1 MKKLLLIILMVSCL
15 SNVKAQQ
22 QTYQRAR
29 IWLDDKPLSQLA
41 ATGIDLME
49 CLHKQKAYVESD
61 FNVDELRKV
70 SSAGFRY
77 EVLIDDVSKFYRERN
92 KKTSNINRIQ
102 TTSCISGPQYP
113 VPANFNYGSMGGFLT
128 YQEMLDNLDSMSA
141 KFPNLITVKHPASAT
156 QTTIEGN
163 NIYYVRISDNPN
175 VDEAEP
181 EVLYT
186 ALHHAREPNGMS
198 AVIYYMWYLLENYA
212 THPDIKA
219 LVDNTEMYF
228 IPCINVDGYM
238 FNEMTD
244 PFGGGMWRKNRH
256 DYLTGVFG
264 VDINRNYGYQWGF
277 DDFGSSPDSTTE
289 VYRGQSGFSEPETQ
303 IIRDFCN
310 AHQFKLAMNYHT
322 FSNLLINP
330 WGYIDNFYTPD
341 SALFENYGNLL
352 TKYNNYSSGTGN
364 QTVGYLVNGGSDDW
378 MYGEQGSKPKIMSF
392 TPEIGSADDGF
403 WPQQSRIIPLCQEN
417 MFANL
422 TTARLAGRYGV
433 TKDINDR
440 YLPSVNGYFK
450 FDLTLLGL
458 DTTGTYTVSIAPANP
473 AVTVMGASKTFSSLH
488 LLQSNIDSISYTL
501 AATLIPGD
509 ELKFAITLDNGLYT
523 TSDTIT
529 KIYGTPV
536 TLISDPASATTNW
549 NNSSAWDITPDYY
562 VSPATSFTDS
572 PFGNYNSNDYNEFIL
587 NNGLNLTNAVR
598 ASANFYT
605 RWDIEKEFDY
615 AQLLISTNNGTS
627 WLPICGKYTNDGT
640 SAQAFGEPIYDN
652 KQLSWVRE
660 EIDLDPYVG
669 NTVKFKFVMAS
680 DQFTEFD
687 GFYFD
692 DFLVRKIVASG
703 VGINEVDDFVSEP
716 YPNPADKN
724 FTLAYQINSPA
735 TLSVYNST
743 GQLIFD
749 LPLETD
755 KTKKE
760 IDISKLSPGVYFYYA
775 TGNKGRS
782 NAHKLIVN

>member
-1 MKKLLLIILMVSCL
+1 MKKLLLIILLFSC
-15 SNVKAQQ
+15 SINVKAQQ

-61 FNVDELRKV
+61 FGTTELQKV
-70 SSAGFRY
+70 AAAGFRY
-77 EVLIDDVSKFYRERN
+77 DVLIGDVSKFYRERN
-92 KKTSNINRIQ
+92 KNTSNTHRMQ

-113 VPANFNYGSMGGFLT
+113 IPANFNYGSMGGFLT
-128 YQEMLDNLDSMSA
+128 YQEMLDNLDSMAA
-141 KFPNLITVKHPASAT
+141 KFPNLITVKQSASAT

-163 NIYYVRISDNPN
+163 DIYYVRISDNPN
-175 VDEAEP
+175 VNEAEP

-186 ALHHAREPNGMS
+186 AVHHAREPNGMS

-212 THPDIKA
+212 THPEIQA

-238 FNEMTD
+238 WNELTN

-256 DYLTGVFG
+256 DYQTGIFG
-264 VDINRNYGYQWGF
+264 TDLNRNYGYQWGF
-277 DDFGSSPDSTTE
+277 DDFGSSPDSTSE
-289 VYRGQSGFSEPETQ
+289 VFRGQSGFSEPETQ

-310 AHQFKLAMNYHT
+310 THQFKLALNYHT

-341 SALFENYGNLL
+341 SALFENYGEMI
-352 TKYNNYSSGTGN
+352 TRYNNYSSGTGN

-392 TPEIGSADDGF
+392 TPEIGSGDDGF

-417 MFANL
+417 MYANL

-433 TKDINDR
+433 AKDKTDR
-440 YLPSVNGYFK
+440 YLSSTSGYFK

-458 DTTGTYTVSIAPANP
+458 DTTGSFTVSIDPANA
-473 AVTVMGASKTFSSLH
+473 AVTAIGAPKVFSNLG

-501 AATLIPGD
+501 AAGLLPGD
-509 ELKFAITLDNGLYT
+509 ELKFAITVDNGLYT
-523 TSDTIT
+523 TTDTVS
-529 KIYGTPV
+529 KYVGTPV
-536 TLISDPASATTNW
+536 TLISDPASITTNW
-549 NNSSAWDITPDYY
+549 NNSSAWDVTPDYF

-572 PFGNYNSNDYNEFIL
+572 PFGIYNSSDYNEFVL

-605 RWDIEKEFDY
+605 RWDIEKESDY
-615 AQLLISTNNGTS
+615 AQLLISINNGAS
-627 WLPICGKYTNDGT
+627 WLPVCGKYTNDGT
-640 SAQAFGEPIYDN
+640 SVQTFGEPIYDN

-660 EIDLDPYVG
+660 EIDLDSYVG

-680 DQFTEFD
+680 DQFAEFD

-703 VGINEVDDFVSEP
+703 VGINEPNDFISEP
-716 YPNPADKN
+716 FPNPSSDAI
-724 FTLAYQINSPA
+724 TLNYKINSPA
-735 TLSVYNST
+735 TLFVYNST
-743 GQLIFD
+743 GQLIFE
-749 LPLETD
+749 LSLNES
-755 KTKKE
+755 KTE
-760 IDISKLSPGVYFYYA
+760 QHINISTLSPGVYFYYA
-775 TGNKGRS
+775 LNQQGKS
-782 NAHKLIVN
+782 SPHKLIIQ